1 MYVIALEKENLGKGG
16 DCNPNCK
23 IIVLDITCPSRIA
36 MTSLLYSLTDFIAVK
51 IYIKLVT
58 FDEFIKT

>member
-1 MYVIALEKENLGKGG
+1 MYVIALEKENLRKDG

>member
-1 MYVIALEKENLGKGG
+1 MFVFELEMENLGKGG

-23 IIVLDITCPSRIA
+23 IIVLDITCPSHIA
-36 MTSLLYSLTDFIAVK
+36 MTSLLYSLTDSIAVK

-58 FDEFIKT
+58 FDEFMKT